1 MAAYGAFLERNAHIV
16 DRVPS
21 ILERHTD
28 AAHVCGH
35 VPLTP
40 VARQMKREIC
50 HVHGTSDYSLHVTLA
65 PADCISHWLLRLIC
79 KANKGRQTRH
89 RVRLGPAIH
98 ARWFECLQECH
109 LWAGFYDSN
118 GVCLDLCAEG

>member
-1 MAAYGAFLERNAHIV
+1 MAAYGAFLERNAHVV

-35 VPLTP
+35 VPLTS

-65 PADCISHWLLRLIC
+65 PADCMSI
-79 KANKGRQTRH
+79 
-89 RVRLGPAIH
+89 
-98 ARWFECLQECH
+98 
-109 LWAGFYDSN
+109 
-118 GVCLDLCAEG
+118 